1 MSVLNKRYISIQ
13 ERIRSHD
20 YEYYILDE
28 PLISDHEYDEL
39 FKELKEIEAEHPE
52 WITPESPS
60 QRVGIKPKG
69 DFATF
74 KHFQQML
81 SLANAFNEED
91 LRNFHDRILKNLGTS
106 NHIGYFCEPKMD
118 GAAVSLIYEKGIL
131 SRGVT
136 RGDGTLGEDI
146 TSNIRTIRSIPLA
159 LKESKNSFPNL
170 LEVRGE
176 IFIKKP
182 DFDALNL
189 NAKKNNEKVFANPR
203 NAAAGSLRQ
212 LDPAIT
218 SSRPL
223 AFFAHGIGSCQGI
236 EFSNLQEIFSVFSS
250 WGLPVNNLNE
260 LAGSIDECLE
270 YFKRI
275 ETSRENIP
283 FEIDGVVFKVNELSL
298 QKQLGEIARS
308 PRWAIAHKFPAEE
321 VYTEIE
327 NIDFQ
332 IGRTGI
338 LTPVAK
344 LKTVNVGGVNVS
356 NCTLHN
362 LDELKRL
369 DPRVGDGAIIKR
381 AGDVIP
387 KMVQVIPKKINRA
400 SSIQAPKKCPSCQS
414 ETVFNYQSEWTVLNT
429 SHSKPIKKFSSNY
442 EAQKFIE
449 DNKPLDLR
457 ITEERLETPFI
468 KCSGGNSC
476 PEIFQGKFT
485 HFVSRKAMDI
495 DGLGQEILYTLIN
508 KKFIKDFADIYSLK
522 DHREKLEKLERFGE
536 KSVDNLLKSIDHSSS
551 VELYKLIFSLG
562 IEEVGETTAR
572 NLANV
577 FGSIEALQQ
586 STFEDLISVSDIGPR
601 VAAKIVDYFCNIENI
616 ASVENLLPCLS
627 IINPNIKTPEQDMKF
642 FGIQIA
648 ITGKISSMSRDEVK
662 NLLLSEGAKVTSSIS
677 KKTNYLIAGENAGSK
692 LEKAKNLGVKIID
705 DSDIGTFIDDPKKF

>member
-91 LRNFHDRILKNLGTS
+91 LRNFHDRILKNLGTN
-106 NHIGYFCEPKMD
+106 NHIDYFCEPKMD

-159 LKESKNSFPNL
+159 LKESKNSFPSL

-260 LAGSIDECLE
+260 LVGSIDECLE

-400 SSIQAPKKCPSCQS
+400 SPIQAPKKCPSCQS

-449 DNKPLDLR
+449 DNKPLDLS

-495 DGLGQEILYTLIN
+495 DGLGQEILYTLIS
-508 KKFIKDFADIYSLK
+508 KKFIEDFADIYSLK

-536 KSVDNLLKSIDHSSS
+536 KSVDNLLKSIDHSAS

-577 FGSIEALQQ
+577 FGSIEALKQ
-586 STFEDLISVSDIGPR
+586 STFEDLISVPDIGPR

-616 ASVENLLPCLS
+616 TSVENLLPCLS
-627 IINPNIKTPEQDMKF
+627 IINPNIKTLEQDMKF
-642 FGIQIA
+642 FGLQIA

-662 NLLLSEGAKVTSSIS
+662 NLLLSKGAKVTSSIS

-705 DSDIGTFIDDPKKF
+705 DADIGTFIDDPKKF

>member
-1 MSVLNKRYISIQ
+1 MSKLKKRYVSIQ

-20 YEYYILDE
+20 YEYYILDD

-39 FKELKEIEAEHPE
+39 FKELKEIESEHSE

-60 QRVGIKPKG
+60 QRVGIKPES

-91 LRNFHDRILKNLGTS
+91 LKGFHDRILKNLST
-106 NHIGYFCEPKMD
+106 NEQIDYFCEPKMD

-131 SRGVT
+131 TRGVT

-146 TSNIRTIRSIPLA
+146 TSNIRTIRSIPLT
-159 LKESKNSFPNL
+159 LKESKNSFPDL

-176 IFIKKP
+176 VFIKKS
-182 DFDALNL
+182 DFDDLNL
-189 NAKKNNEKVFANPR
+189 KAKENDEKVFANPR

-212 LDPAIT
+212 LDPVIT

-236 EFSNLQEIFSVFSS
+236 EFSDLQEIFSVFSS
-250 WGLPVNNLNE
+250 WGLPVNNFNE
-260 LAGSIDECLE
+260 LVGSIDECHE

-275 ETSRENIP
+275 ESARENIP

-327 NIDFQ
+327 KIDFQ

-387 KMVQVIPKKINRA
+387 KMVQVIPKKKNRA
-400 SSIQAPKKCPSCQS
+400 SPIQAPKKCPSCQS
-414 ETVFNYQSEWTVLNT
+414 ATVFNYQSEWTVMNI
-429 SHSKPIKKFSSNY
+429 SQSKPIKKFSSNY
-442 EAQKFIE
+442 EAKKFIE
-449 DNKPLDLR
+449 DHQSLDLD
-457 ITEERLETPFI
+457 IAEERLETPFI

-508 KKFIKDFADIYSLK
+508 KKFIEDFADIYSLK
-522 DHREKLEKLERFGE
+522 DHREELKKLERFGE
-536 KSVDNLLKSIDHSSS
+536 KSVNNLIKSIDHSAS
-551 VELYKLIFSLG
+551 VALYKLIFSLG

-577 FGSIEALQQ
+577 FGSMEALQR
-586 STFEDLISVSDIGPR
+586 STFEDLISISDIGPR
-601 VAAKIVDYFCNIENI
+601 VAAKIIDYFCNIENV
-616 ASVENLLPCLS
+616 ASVEKLLPCLS
-627 IINPNIKTPEQDMKF
+627 IINPNMETLDQDMKF
-642 FGIQIA
+642 IGLQIA
-648 ITGKISSMSRDEVK
+648 ITGKISPMSRDEVK
-662 NLLLSEGAKVTSSIS
+662 SLLLSKGAKVTSSIS

-705 DSDIGTFIDDPKKF
+705 AEDIGTFINDPKKF

>member
-1 MSVLNKRYISIQ
+1 MSKLKKRYVSIQ

-20 YEYYILDE
+20 YEYYILDD

-39 FKELKEIEAEHPE
+39 FKELKEIESEHPE

-60 QRVGIKPKG
+60 QRVGIKPES

-81 SLANAFNEED
+81 SLANAFNEAD
-91 LRNFHDRILKNLGTS
+91 LKGFHDRILKNLST
-106 NHIGYFCEPKMD
+106 NEQIDYFCEPKMD

-131 SRGVT
+131 TRGVT

-146 TSNIRTIRSIPLA
+146 TSNIRTIRSIPLT
-159 LKESKNSFPNL
+159 LKESKNSFPDL

-176 IFIKKP
+176 VFIKKS
-182 DFDALNL
+182 DFDDLNL
-189 NAKKNNEKVFANPR
+189 KAKENDEKVFANPR

-212 LDPAIT
+212 LDPVIT

-236 EFSNLQEIFSVFSS
+236 KFSDLQEIFSVFSS
-250 WGLPVNNLNE
+250 WGLPVNNFNE
-260 LAGSIDECLE
+260 LVGSIDECYE

-275 ETSRENIP
+275 ESARENIP

-327 NIDFQ
+327 KIDFQ

-387 KMVQVIPKKINRA
+387 KMVQVIPKKKNRA
-400 SSIQAPKKCPSCQS
+400 SPIQAPKKCPSCQS
-414 ETVFNYQSEWTVLNT
+414 ATVFNYQSEWTVMNI
-429 SHSKPIKKFSSNY
+429 SQSKPIKKFSSNY
-442 EAQKFIE
+442 EAKKFIE
-449 DNKPLDLR
+449 DNQSLDLD
-457 ITEERLETPFI
+457 IAEERLETPFI

-508 KKFIKDFADIYSLK
+508 KKFIEDFADIYSLK
-522 DHREKLEKLERFGE
+522 DHREELKKLERFGE
-536 KSVDNLLKSIDHSSS
+536 KSVDNLIKSIDHSAS

-577 FGSIEALQQ
+577 FGSMEALQQ
-586 STFEDLISVSDIGPR
+586 STFEDLISISDIGPR
-601 VAAKIVDYFCNIENI
+601 VAAKIIDYFCNIENV
-616 ASVENLLPCLS
+616 ASVEKLLPCLS
-627 IINPNIKTPEQDMKF
+627 IINPNMETLDQDMKF
-642 FGIQIA
+642 IGLQIA
-648 ITGKISSMSRDEVK
+648 ITGKISPMSRDEVK
-662 NLLLSEGAKVTSSIS
+662 SLLLSKGAKVTSSIS

-705 DSDIGTFIDDPKKF
+705 AADIGTFINDPKKF